1 MKQEVD
7 KDIKMEELQPI
18 VVADG
23 HLPVAV
29 IIRMVL
35 CPAGEVLLE
44 LSGRP
49 TRPAVTSPCLEHGE
63 GRGGERVETLTVEGF
78 NLDIVIHN
86 IWRRPF
92 TSLFLSAFFTSP
104 LALLF
109 YHRF

>member
-1 MKQEVD
+1 MKQEVNE
-7 KDIKMEELQPI
+7 DIKMEELQPI

-29 IIRMVL
+29 IVRVVL

-49 TRPAVTSPCLEHGE
+49 TRPAVTSPSLEHRE

-78 NLDIVIHN
+78 
-86 IWRRPF
+86 
-92 TSLFLSAFFTSP
+92 S
-104 LALLF
+104 
-109 YHRF
+109 

>member
-1 MKQEVD
+1 
-7 KDIKMEELQPI
+7 
-18 VVADG
+18 
-23 HLPVAV
+23 
-29 IIRMVL
+29 MVL
-35 CPAGEVLLE
+35 CPAGEVLLELSTVQYSTVPAGEVLLE

-49 TRPAVTSPCLEHGE
+49 TRPAVTSPSLEHGE

>member
-1 MKQEVD
+1 MRQEVD

-29 IIRMVL
+29 IVRVVL

-49 TRPAVTSPCLEHGE
+49 TRPAVTSPSLEHGE
-63 GRGGERVETLTVEGF
+63 GRGGERVETLAVEGF
-78 NLDIVIHN
+78 NLDIYIFG
-86 IWRRPF
+86 IF
-92 TSLFLSAFFTSP
+92 GKDAYFSTSTLGSTKDP
-104 LALLF
+104 
-109 YHRF
+109 

>member
-1 MKQEVD
+1 MKQR
-7 KDIKMEELQPI
+7 KSTKTSKMEELQPV

-29 IIRMVL
+29 IVRMVL

-49 TRPAVTSPCLEHGE
+49 TRPTVPSPSLEHGE

-78 NLDIVIHN
+78 
-86 IWRRPF
+86 
-92 TSLFLSAFFTSP
+92 S
-104 LALLF
+104 
-109 YHRF
+109 